1 MNIPDI
7 STFLSPDMQ
16 AHLVLVMV
24 ASILSFGATE
34 VVKPFV
40 RKMFKDQAQNRSI
53 VRLCAIGVGAW
64 VGYTMG
70 DHSNDILFGAG
81 AGVLNAWLVAIVK
94 AKLEQRFH
102 VKLKALN
109 QQNTLSPFDDQEDLR
124 EAIKAELDRE
134 SRNHK

>member
-1 MNIPDI
+1 MEIPDI

-34 VVKPFV
+34 VLKPFV
-40 RKMFKDQAQNRSI
+40 RKLFKDQAQNRAV

-70 DHSNDILFGAG
+70 DHSDDILYGAG
-81 AGVLNAWLVAIVK
+81 SGVLNAWLVAIIK

-102 VKLKALN
+102 VKLKAIKSEA
-109 QQNTLSPFDDQEDLR
+109 TISPLDDQEALR
-124 EAIKAELDRE
+124 KTIQEEIARADKD
-134 SRNHK
+134 